1 MSLVTELTFKKKKDK
16 MRKLV
21 TVQTIKEVLP
31 IENAD
36 LIERVRVLG
45 WNVVTGKGEFKAGDK
60 VAYFEIDTL
69 LPETDS
75 RYEKLQKRGQKTI
88 TVNGREVRGHVLSSI
103 KLRGIVSQG
112 LVMDLAELG
121 FSDAQIEALSD
132 GEDVSHMAGIFKY
145 EEPVP
150 MNAGIVGPF
159 DKNFAPKSD
168 AMRAQSLSDY
178 WDEIIRLKWV
188 PSVKVDGSSHTIIND
203 NGNIRIFGRNWELDI
218 DSSGGYVIA
227 KNAGIVD
234 VVQESP
240 GMAVQFEY
248 VGPGVQRNRL
258 KLDKNQ
264 AIVFAVWLNGEKV
277 PSEDWDE
284 RLVKVA
290 TPVLDESWK
299 PQGTLDE
306 MIEKVSTLRG
316 SVTKDVLDE
325 GIVYHLASGQET
337 PHWMD
342 RNANFKI
349 INNKYLLK
357 HGI

>member
-1 MSLVTELTFKKKKDK
+1 
-16 MRKLV
+16 MRNLV
-21 TVQTIKEVLP
+21 TVQTVKEVFP

-36 LIERVRVLG
+36 LIERVRILG
-45 WNVVTGKGEFKAGDK
+45 WNVVVGKGEFKVGDK

-88 TVNGREVRGHVLSSI
+88 AANGHEVRGHVLSSI

-112 LVMDLAELG
+112 LVMNLAELG
-121 FSDAQIEALSD
+121 FSDAQIEATSV
-132 GEDVSHMAGIFKY
+132 GEDISHIAGIFKY

-150 MNAGIVGPF
+150 MNAGIIGPF

-168 AMRAQSLSDY
+168 AIRAQSLSDY
-178 WDEIIRLKWV
+178 WDEIVGLEWV

-203 NGNIRIFGRNWELDI
+203 KSNIRIFGRNWELDLE
-218 DSSGGYVIA
+218 SSGGYIIA

-234 VVQESP
+234 VVQENP
-240 GMAVQFEY
+240 GMAIQFEY
-248 VGPGVQRNRL
+248 VGPGVQSNRL

-264 AIVFAVWLNGEKV
+264 GIVFAVFMNGEKV
-277 PSEDWDE
+277 PREDWDE

-290 TPVLDESWK
+290 APVLDESWK

-337 PHWMD
+337 PYWMG